1 MIPAVASTHWPSSKW
16 RQISLAFIC
25 RTPRRKDEKDE
36 KGEKREGSQR
46 KNVLRISLRGNII
59 VQECEN
65 DGYWSRHGNGCS
77 TAASQRGVL
86 WIKSAT
92 EVTSQR
98 HTLGL
103 ESRGVWFIR
112 RQKVS
117 GRCCYCH
124 LEIEDTPESLQWCCL
139 LWSLLRPLYDWC
151 LIPLSSWYSWIEVAH
166 KHRQPPGPCSSIVFL
181 ESVTH
186 WGNKMV
192 ALHDATDRATHEF
205 AATAISGPWGM
216 LIDLRSGRSGN
227 HISSWTCCQG
237 PLLQASES
245 KAQSV
250 PTWVKSWQQSRHP
263 ELSWFDSYTS
273 HILIQSYIIYIYVCV
288 CVASVREDMEG
299 RGFKCF
305 GARVTCYT
313 CRARNLHGCVA

>member
-1 MIPAVASTHWPSSKW
+1 MGEIHFWHYLESRVCHRSCESCVIAYSLPLKLASWMIPAVASTHWPSSSKW

-112 RQKVS
+112 RQKVA
-117 GRCCYCH
+117 GRCCFV
-124 LEIEDTPESLQWCCL
+124 I
-139 LWSLLRPLYDWC
+139 
-151 LIPLSSWYSWIEVAH
+151 
-166 KHRQPPGPCSSIVFL
+166 
-181 ESVTH
+181 
-186 WGNKMV
+186 
-192 ALHDATDRATHEF
+192 
-205 AATAISGPWGM
+205 
-216 LIDLRSGRSGN
+216 
-227 HISSWTCCQG
+227 
-237 PLLQASES
+237 
-245 KAQSV
+245 
-250 PTWVKSWQQSRHP
+250 
-263 ELSWFDSYTS
+263 
-273 HILIQSYIIYIYVCV
+273 
-288 CVASVREDMEG
+288 
-299 RGFKCF
+299 
-305 GARVTCYT
+305 
-313 CRARNLHGCVA
+313 